1 MAHTMYSMLMRLPLF
16 QGMSQSEL
24 FEVLEQVAFH
34 FHKAEEGKVVARQG
48 ESCDKLTFLMSG
60 QLEAKTEAPHA
71 RFSLS
76 EVLVP
81 CVTIEPQSL
90 FGKYPSYKSTYTALS
105 EVSLLSID
113 KRHIYT
119 LLSSYEVF
127 RINFFSLLGSK
138 IENLHARQWAISPQ
152 TLEGRLAYFIYN
164 LCTTPQGAKT
174 LHVKMEEL
182 AQLLNTTRLNVSNV
196 LNNWKEEGFIAMRRK
211 EFVIHDISR
220 LIEKALH

>member
-1 MAHTMYSMLMRLPLF
+1 MGHTMCSMLMRLPLF

-24 FEVLEQVAFH
+24 FEVLEQVVFH
-34 FHKAEEGKVVARQG
+34 FHKAEDGKVVVRQG
-48 ESCDKLTFLMSG
+48 ETCDRITFLMSG

-71 RFSLS
+71 GFSLS
-76 EVLVP
+76 EVLIP
-81 CVTIEPQSL
+81 CVAIEPQSL
-90 FGKYPSYKSTYTALS
+90 FGKRPCYKSTYTTLG
-105 EVSLLSID
+105 EVSLLCID

-127 RINFFSLLGSK
+127 RINFFNLLGSK
-138 IENLHARQWAISPQ
+138 IENLHERQWAISPQ
-152 TLEGRLAYFIYN
+152 TLEGRIVCFIYN
-164 LCTTPQGAKT
+164 LCTIPQGAKT

-182 AQLLNTTRLNVSNV
+182 AQLLNSTRLNVSNV

-220 LIEKALH
+220 LIEKALL